1 MCRCSVYIVFL
12 FFFKQKTA
20 YEMRISDWS
29 SDVCSSDLR
38 ESLRLRQ
45 ARGSHVTSTDCLALV
60 EHPATQNRDICRDVP
75 CLWALTRSRSGFGPF
90 YPQRLSPPRAIG
102 GGLERVSAIGITTV
116 ISRCRF
122 ALKRCTSC
130 PQPASVACL
139 ASGLDRKRTRLN

>member
-75 CLWALTRSRSGFGPF
+75 CLWALTRSRSGFGSI
-90 YPQRLSPPRAIG
+90 LSPTPQPSASDRRRPLAGERDRANDG
-102 GGLERVSAIGITTV
+102 DRSEERVRGNG
-116 ISRCRF
+116 C
-122 ALKRCTSC
+122 
-130 PQPASVACL
+130 
-139 ASGLDRKRTRLN
+139 GRTCSQRGAA